1 MNSGEAASVL
11 ELETKVHEDFTIT
24 EKAPTR
30 TFSLLKVPT
39 GAFTFKSLY
48 AKRTPLVIV
57 NFAKVRFQL

>member
-39 GAFTFKSLY
+39 GSFTFKSIY
-48 AKRTPLVIV
+48 KESP
-57 NFAKVRFQL
+57 